1 MGLNNNFS
9 NQASWLSVGSQQTEN
24 WMYYY
29 SYDYSG
35 NNNWGSFI
43 ATDYD
48 YYSVYLDKGNYSV
61 ATSASS
67 NWYTNEG
74 YSTLDDNSIEVYNS
88 NGTVVATADSAGFS
102 TATVN
107 ATESGYYYIRVKN
120 DGSSLYTNGYY
131 DILVSSTNSAPTLT
145 SDAATLKSVV
155 IASGKSSGTMT
166 ILASDLLKGY
176 TDAEGDTIS
185 VVNLSTTSGTLT
197 KSNDGKSWTLSAST
211 EGTAALNYYVSDGK
225 TSTAASNYV
234 SVIKSADAAIIQSVV
249 KNLSSEDGGEAQI
262 KVNLA
267 AAPSGSQS
275 NFDYNVSLTYQVMD
289 TTEGKFVL
297 SDGSLSDKITVKLT
311 QSNWSDGVTI
321 KVRGIQDY
329 DNDGDKTY
337 TVKQISASTNSQN
350 YTEKVRDI
358 KSGGETFSLINTGE
372 KDSMGRDRDKP
383 IYLVG
388 DDGKPT
394 EDTLVGL
401 DGADRLYG
409 GYMIDDLDGGLGND
423 RLYGGYED
431 DFLYGKGGDDQ
442 LYGETDDD
450 YLYGGDGK
458 DRLDGGSGSDTME
471 GGAGNDVYYVSL
483 DDDGAVEDTIT
494 EAVNSGSD
502 TVYVPYEVETY
513 VLPDN
518 VEILKMNA
526 GFGNSSVTGNTAN
539 NTIVANAGD
548 NEVDGGAGSDLIT
561 GGKGADELTGG
572 SGNDSFVYNSTKDS
586 NSSDTDIIWDFS
598 LGDKVDLSGI
608 DSKASVVGN
617 QAFTF
622 ITSLKS
628 GTFAANT
635 EGTVGFYKDY
645 LYVNTD
651 SDSDAELVIKVI
663 GLDITSTN
671 LLVL

>member
-1 MGLNNNFS
+1 M
-9 NQASWLSVGSQQTEN
+9 
-24 WMYYY
+24 
-29 SYDYSG
+29 
-35 NNNWGSFI
+35 
-43 ATDYD
+43 
-48 YYSVYLDKGNYSV
+48 
-61 ATSASS
+61 
-67 NWYTNEG
+67 
-74 YSTLDDNSIEVYNS
+74 
-88 NGTVVATADSAGFS
+88 
-102 TATVN
+102 
-107 ATESGYYYIRVKN
+107 
-120 DGSSLYTNGYY
+120 
-131 DILVSSTNSAPTLT
+131 
-145 SDAATLKSVV
+145 
-155 IASGKSSGTMT
+155 
-166 ILASDLLKGY
+166 
-176 TDAEGDTIS
+176 
-185 VVNLSTTSGTLT
+185 
-197 KSNDGKSWTLSAST
+197 
-211 EGTAALNYYVSDGK
+211 
-225 TSTAASNYV
+225 
-234 SVIKSADAAIIQSVV
+234 
-249 KNLSSEDGGEAQI
+249 
-262 KVNLA
+262 
-267 AAPSGSQS
+267 
-275 NFDYNVSLTYQVMD
+275 
-289 TTEGKFVL
+289 
-297 SDGSLSDKITVKLT
+297 
-311 QSNWSDGVTI
+311 
-321 KVRGIQDY
+321 
-329 DNDGDKTY
+329 
-337 TVKQISASTNSQN
+337 
-350 YTEKVRDI
+350 
-358 KSGGETFSLINTGE
+358 
-372 KDSMGRDRDKP
+372 
-383 IYLVG
+383 
-388 DDGKPT
+388 
-394 EDTLVGL
+394 VGL

-431 DFLYGKGGDDQ
+431 DYLYGKGGDDQ

-645 LYVNTD
+645 LYANTD
-651 SDSDAELVIKVI
+651 SDSDAEFVIKVI
-663 GLDITSTN
+663 GLDITSAN